1 MAAEA
6 GAGIEAEQPREY
18 PRANL
23 IQLNDTCLDSFQS
36 LAGHQ
41 FGIA

>member
-1 MAAEA
+1 MAAAEA
-6 GAGIEAEQPREY
+6 AIKAEQSREY